1 MFEVILSS
9 MNRTVKKIG
18 IILAIII
25 LLPALFFIVYEI
37 NSLNENEEVLE
48 TIYTSQLDAILFTV
62 NQYSED
68 VIRSYAA
75 KINFIP
81 STELNSAQLRTVLRE
96 SESLIY
102 AAAVDS
108 ADNITDVLLDST
120 YRNNFRQ
127 EFTSLLKTEKDL
139 INRLRTYF
147 EEGFQKF
154 EPVIHNGNIHLFFL
168 SRRGVDNYIFDFVL
182 QPESFI
188 NKVLAP
194 KIQQVAGEQFIIKI
208 SEGDNVLYS
217 SAEDESPVKVNRDI
231 WLAPG
236 YSLGILLQ
244 GTTIEELV
252 KERFT
257 TNIIIISILS
267 LILIIGV
274 VIVFRNIK
282 QEIEFAQVKSD
293 FVSNVSHELRTP
305 LALISMFAET
315 LDMGRVRTEEK
326 KKEYLRIISQ
336 ETNRLSRIVNK
347 ILNFSRMEAGK
358 RKYNFTAADINEIVS
373 GVYETYKFHLQN
385 NGFSFSYYPSEDL
398 PQVEID
404 PEAASEALINLIDN
418 AMKYSEETKDV
429 SIHTGTDN
437 GYIFIE
443 VRDKGIGISDENQK
457 KIFDKF
463 FRVTSGLVHNT
474 KGTGLGLTL
483 VKHIMDAHKGD
494 IEVKSKLWEG
504 SSFKLKFP
512 ANKK

>member
-168 SRRGVDNYIFDFVL
+168 SRRGADNYIFDFVL

-194 KIQQVAGEQFIIKI
+194 KIQQVAGE
-208 SEGDNVLYS
+208 S
-217 SAEDESPVKVNRDI
+217 
-231 WLAPG
+231 
-236 YSLGILLQ
+236 
-244 GTTIEELV
+244 
-252 KERFT
+252 
-257 TNIIIISILS
+257 
-267 LILIIGV
+267 
-274 VIVFRNIK
+274 
-282 QEIEFAQVKSD
+282 
-293 FVSNVSHELRTP
+293 
-305 LALISMFAET
+305 
-315 LDMGRVRTEEK
+315 
-326 KKEYLRIISQ
+326 
-336 ETNRLSRIVNK
+336 
-347 ILNFSRMEAGK
+347 
-358 RKYNFTAADINEIVS
+358 
-373 GVYETYKFHLQN
+373 
-385 NGFSFSYYPSEDL
+385 
-398 PQVEID
+398 
-404 PEAASEALINLIDN
+404 
-418 AMKYSEETKDV
+418 
-429 SIHTGTDN
+429 
-437 GYIFIE
+437 
-443 VRDKGIGISDENQK
+443 
-457 KIFDKF
+457 
-463 FRVTSGLVHNT
+463 VHN
-474 KGTGLGLTL
+474 KN
-483 VKHIMDAHKGD
+483 I
-494 IEVKSKLWEG
+494 
-504 SSFKLKFP
+504 
-512 ANKK
+512 

>member
-1 MFEVILSS
+1 
-9 MNRTVKKIG
+9 
-18 IILAIII
+18 
-25 LLPALFFIVYEI
+25 
-37 NSLNENEEVLE
+37 
-48 TIYTSQLDAILFTV
+48 
-62 NQYSED
+62 
-68 VIRSYAA
+68 
-75 KINFIP
+75 
-81 STELNSAQLRTVLRE
+81 
-96 SESLIY
+96 
-102 AAAVDS
+102 
-108 ADNITDVLLDST
+108 
-120 YRNNFRQ
+120 
-127 EFTSLLKTEKDL
+127 
-139 INRLRTYF
+139 
-147 EEGFQKF
+147 
-154 EPVIHNGNIHLFFL
+154 
-168 SRRGVDNYIFDFVL
+168 L
-182 QPESFI
+182 QVS
-188 NKVLAP
+188 
-194 KIQQVAGEQFIIKI
+194 QFIIKI